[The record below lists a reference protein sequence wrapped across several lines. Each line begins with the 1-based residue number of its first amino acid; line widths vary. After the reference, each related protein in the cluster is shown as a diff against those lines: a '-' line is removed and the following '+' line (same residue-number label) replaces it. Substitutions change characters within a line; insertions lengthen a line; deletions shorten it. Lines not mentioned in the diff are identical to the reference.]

1 MAKRPTLYASRG
13 GEGRHATWLE
23 LFFDLVFVLAIAE
36 LAHYLH
42 DHLTVG
48 GFLGFGFLFLPVWL
62 VWSNFSYYA
71 DLFDVDGALYRV
83 TMLAAMLVS
92 IALAVNVYG
101 ALDGG
106 SADFAAA
113 YVTLRALLIGLYAWA
128 WRCVEETRAL
138 ASWHIAGFSA
148 GALIWGASLLV
159 PEPARYWVWG
169 LGLLVEMSTPVL
181 AQFLVLEDAPIQTS
195 HLPERFG
202 LFTIVV
208 LGESI
213 LVTGVGV
220 SDTTWAAGSLAVA
233 VLGFVAVGC
242 LWWLYFDHVVD
253 ESAVEHAF
261 THGVRE
267 LLVGFS
273 WAYGHLAVYAGLT
286 ATAVGIEFA
295 IGGAMDPTLG
305 SGARAALCGGVALYL
320 LAITV
325 LHPLAPRPFSKSA
338 LAARLVVAAF
348 ALALALAGGTLSPP
362 VLVGLLALALAGLTV
377 FEVAYVGRLAG
388 AFGVSAP
395 RRWARKGP

>member
-1 MAKRPTLYASRG
+1 LARRPSLYASS

-48 GFLGFGFLFLPVWL
+48 GFLGFAFLFLPVWL

-71 DLFDVDGALYRV
+71 DLFDVDGSLYRV
-83 TMLAAMLVS
+83 MMLVTMLFS
-92 IALAVNVYG
+92 ISLAVNINI

-106 SADFAAA
+106 SAGFAAS
-113 YVTLRALLIGLYAWA
+113 YVALRVLLVGLYAWA
-128 WRCVEETRAL
+128 WRWVEETRAL
-138 ASWHIAGFSA
+138 ATWHIAGFSA
-148 GALIWGASLLV
+148 GAVIWAASLLV
-159 PEPARYWVWG
+159 PESARYWVWG
-169 LGLLVEMSTPVL
+169 LGLLVEMATPIL
-181 AQFLVLEDAPIQTS
+181 AQFLVLDDAPVQRS

-208 LGESI
+208 LGESV

-220 SDTTWAAGSLAVA
+220 SDTEWATSSVVVA
-233 VLGFVAVGC
+233 VLGFAAVGC

-261 THGVRE
+261 TNGVRE

-273 WAYGHLAVYAGLT
+273 WAYLHLAIYIGLA

-295 IGGAMDPTLG
+295 IEGAIDPTLG
-305 SGARAALCGGVALYL
+305 SGARAALCGGVGLYL
-320 LAITV
+320 LAVSV
-325 LHPLAPRPFSKSA
+325 LHPLSPQPFPA
-338 LAARLVVAAF
+338 TAMAARLAVVAF
-348 ALALALAGGTLSPP
+348 ALVLTLAGSALSPLILVGILTLS
-362 VLVGLLALALAGLTV
+362 LVGLTAFEAGWDQQPDR
-377 FEVAYVGRLAG
+377 GRRL
-388 AFGVSAP
+388 P
-395 RRWARKGP
+395 LLRRKDQ